1 MKMSKVIKRGGVGGT
16 DPVRIS
22 ERQEV
27 HMGPRPACFTITLL
41 PSSIPLVPRL
51 HGTQIW
57 LDWPAG
63 HGEGEG
69 WGSWHPGEVEGEA
82 GWRGVDWAQASPV
95 APEPLPGSLHWQP
108 GHAAWSKH
116 PLPGEERRKTTA
128 WREGGCRGKDGGDKG
143 GRARTIGAL
152 PGIMAPRWPTEVQP
166 WWTSDWQALAL
177 L

>member
-1 MKMSKVIKRGGVGGT
+1 MSKVIKRGGVGGT

-82 GWRGVDWAQASPV
+82 GWRGVD
-95 APEPLPGSLHWQP
+95 
-108 GHAAWSKH
+108 
-116 PLPGEERRKTTA
+116 
-128 WREGGCRGKDGGDKG
+128 
-143 GRARTIGAL
+143 
-152 PGIMAPRWPTEVQP
+152 
-166 WWTSDWQALAL
+166 
-177 L
+177 